1 MSESAEP
8 RVQSLWQTWREDLRA
23 HRGDWT
29 LPGFRA
35 VAVCRFG
42 QWRMTIR
49 FKPLRAPLSVLYRW
63 MYRRCRNGYGIELP
77 YSVQLGRRVVVEHQG
92 AIVVHGNAIIGDD
105 CVLRQGVTLGNRYLE
120 RPFEAPI
127 LGRRVNVGAGAK
139 VLGRVTIGDDAV
151 IGANSVVLHDVPP
164 GTTVVGIPARPVASQ
179 QPPDAPASARATA
192 SHAAAAT
199 LAPRDDDRP
208 SPANSRH

>member
-1 MSESAEP
+1 MSESVEP
-8 RVQSLWQTWREDLRA
+8 GVQSLWQTWREDLRA

-77 YSVQLGRRVVVEHQG
+77 YTVQLGRRVVVEHQG

-151 IGANSVVLHDVPP
+151 IGANSVVLHDVAP

-179 QPPDAPASARATA
+179 PSPDAPTASGVASAP
-192 SHAAAAT
+192 H
-199 LAPRDDDRP
+199 APRDDDRP
-208 SPANSRH
+208 SPAHSRH